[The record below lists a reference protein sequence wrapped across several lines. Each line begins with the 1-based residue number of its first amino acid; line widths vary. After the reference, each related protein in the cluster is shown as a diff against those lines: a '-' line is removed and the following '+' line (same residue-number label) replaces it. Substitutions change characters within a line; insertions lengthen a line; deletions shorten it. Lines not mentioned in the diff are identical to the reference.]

1 MNMSTGLGKLLTSST
16 TPTVIQQGG
25 IQYTLQPA
33 PASVTSAAAQVTA
46 AGLTATQVNGAAG
59 QLTSIG
65 AKTVTQKSKAQPQL
79 LPKPAS
85 NSSLIS
91 TGNAISNDTSNDIS
105 NDTSND
111 TYDDT

>member
-46 AGLTATQVNGAAG
+46 AGLSATQVNGAAG

-91 TGNAISNDTSNDIS
+91 TGNAISNDTSNGTKMTHT
-105 NDTSND
+105 NDT
-111 TYDDT
+111 